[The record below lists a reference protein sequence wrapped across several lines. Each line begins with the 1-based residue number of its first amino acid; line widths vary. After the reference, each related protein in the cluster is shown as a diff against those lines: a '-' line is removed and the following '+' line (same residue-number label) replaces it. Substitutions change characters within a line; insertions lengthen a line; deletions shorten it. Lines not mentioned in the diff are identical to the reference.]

1 VAVRDTQNGILTAF
15 EFDEPTAFLSLG
27 ALNNRFINAL
37 RFKYDFG
44 ELGEGEKQEVSFSIL
59 AYAFEPEEMEQWT
72 ISDLKQQF
80 DTQTNSPVSGRG
92 FRTYIEEYNI
102 KFVAVDTQQVLS
114 NIEVSPALDKIYNNG
129 RIIVYATKR

>member
-1 VAVRDTQNGILTAF
+1 M
-15 EFDEPTAFLSLG
+15 
-27 ALNNRFINAL
+27 
-37 RFKYDFG
+37 G
-44 ELGEGEKQEVSFSIL
+44 ELGEGENQEVSFSIL

-72 ISDLKQQF
+72 ISDLKHQF
-80 DTQTNSPVSGRG
+80 DSQTNLPVNGRD